1 MIDGKRWLRYASILA
16 ILLNVVAVG
25 VHFYVVHEKGTLGV
39 LPHGTVIKPI
49 TGIDSFGNYV
59 TEGTGSGYK
68 CHVVRY
74 TSIRCPSCRRD
85 EPSWDHFDTIL
96 RNHGCDS
103 TILVPAATDV
113 PRNVTPL
120 PSRRLLPVV
129 PASVAQQTDLLA
141 TPSTIVFD
149 HDWKVVWSALGML
162 QPGDPERALS
172 SLE

>member
-1 MIDGKRWLRYASILA
+1 MINGQRWLRYASILA
-16 ILLNVVAVG
+16 VLLNVLAVG
-25 VHFYVVHEKGTLGV
+25 VHYYVAHAKTTLGV
-39 LPHGTVIKPI
+39 LPRGTVIRPV
-49 TGIDSFGNYV
+49 TGIDSLGNDV
-59 TEGTGSGYK
+59 TESTVSAYS

-85 EPSWDHFDTIL
+85 EPSWEHFDTML

-103 TILVPAATDV
+103 TILVPAAADA
-113 PRNVTPL
+113 PRNVAPL

-149 HDWKVVWSALGML
+149 HNWKVVWSALGML

-172 SLE
+172 ALE